1 MMSNEK
7 TMNTKTI
14 ICTTCPSGCEMTVKY
29 SDRSDIV
36 ITGNR
41 CKKGM
46 HYAEN
51 ECFDP
56 KRTYTGS
63 VKISGNKRAM
73 LPVRSASPV
82 PKDALKEI
90 SNVLKDIEL
99 SAPVGMHDV
108 ILKDVLGTGVDIV
121 SSMTLDK
128 EF

>member
-1 MMSNEK
+1 MAKNED
-7 TMNTKTI
+7 MNVKTI

-29 SDRSDIV
+29 TDRSNIV

-46 HYAEN
+46 YYAEN

-73 LPVRSASPV
+73 LPVRSAAPV
-82 PKDALKEI
+82 PKECLKEI
-90 SNVLKDIEL
+90 SNILSEIEL
-99 SAPVGMHDV
+99 TTPVSMHDV
-108 ILKDVLGTGVDIV
+108 ILKDVLGTGVDII
-121 SSMTLDK
+121 SSMTMDK
-128 EF
+128 EL